1 MFYATKFWRF
11 MGYTCPQNCHMSIQE
26 VMRKIVAE
34 KARYRASQEFKTQ
47 MQKNPTLLIELL
59 ELV

>member
-1 MFYATKFWRF
+1 M
-11 MGYTCPQNCHMSIQE
+11 
-26 VMRKIVAE
+26 KIVAE
-34 KARYRASQEFKTQ
+34 KARYLASQEFNAQ

>member
-1 MFYATKFWRF
+1 

-26 VMRKIVAE
+26 VMRKIVDE
-34 KARYRASQEFKTQ
+34 KARYLASQEFKTQ